1 MHYSQVLWILMSF
14 FAFSLPLGG
23 SRLDPLSL
31 CTLMTGYFLWVVV
44 YIIHLTLFIFKTD
57 HLNKS
62 FLAIRDVLEEERAES
77 GDSKSLRTLAGEIER
92 ARLVSGYGLFQMDR
106 TTLTGMISV
115 AVTYLIILI
124 QFKQSFNA

>member
-1 MHYSQVLWILMSF
+1 MSF

-62 FLAIRDVLEEERAES
+62 FLAIRDVLEEVRAES
-77 GDSKSLRTLAGEIER
+77 GDSKSLRTLVGEIER

-115 AVTYLIILI
+115 AITYLIILV
-124 QFKQSFNA
+124 QFKQSFNS